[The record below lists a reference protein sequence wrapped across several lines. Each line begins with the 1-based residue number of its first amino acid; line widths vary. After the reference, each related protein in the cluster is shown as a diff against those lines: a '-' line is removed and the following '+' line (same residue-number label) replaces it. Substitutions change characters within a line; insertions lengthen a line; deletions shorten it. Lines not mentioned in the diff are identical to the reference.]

1 MTGAGV
7 RIGNASGFYGDR
19 ESAVREM
26 LTGGDLHYL
35 TGDYLAELT
44 MLILAMDRLKDPGRG
59 FARSF
64 LRQMEEGLGLALDA
78 GVKVVVNAGGLNP
91 AALAAALREQAER
104 LGLTASVAHVEG
116 DDLLPRAAE
125 LGLAGPGGAAP
136 LAANHADR
144 LDEALIRAGRIDE
157 RVELGLCD
165 EEQLRRLYL
174 KFDPDEVAALA
185 FAAEFAPQGLSPAQ
199 VQGRLMRRFGAT
211 SSKPPAPPGS
221 RG

>member
-91 AALAAALREQAER
+91 AALATAVRDQAER

-116 DDLLPRAAE
+116 ADLLPRAGE
-125 LGLAGPGGAAP
+125 LGRTGPGGVETWGKDLVPGSVTGLLVLGGAGVEDDLGRAE
-136 LAANHADR
+136 AHYRFTEEDDSIKHAGSF
-144 LDEALIRAGRIDE
+144 LRAGE
-157 RVELGLCD
+157 
-165 EEQLRRLYL
+165 
-174 KFDPDEVAALA
+174 
-185 FAAEFAPQGLSPAQ
+185 
-199 VQGRLMRRFGAT
+199 
-211 SSKPPAPPGS
+211 PGTHTGTPRS
-221 RG
+221 RPRW

>member
-91 AALAAALREQAER
+91 AALATAVRDQAER

-116 DDLLPRAAE
+116 DDLLPRAGE
-125 LGLAGPGGAAP
+125 LGLTGPGGAAP
-136 LAANHADR
+136 LAANAY
-144 LDEALIRAGRIDE
+144 
-157 RVELGLCD
+157 LG
-165 EEQLRRLYL
+165 
-174 KFDPDEVAALA
+174 A
-185 FAAEFAPQGLSPAQ
+185 
-199 VQGRLMRRFGAT
+199 
-211 SSKPPAPPGS
+211 
-221 RG
+221 